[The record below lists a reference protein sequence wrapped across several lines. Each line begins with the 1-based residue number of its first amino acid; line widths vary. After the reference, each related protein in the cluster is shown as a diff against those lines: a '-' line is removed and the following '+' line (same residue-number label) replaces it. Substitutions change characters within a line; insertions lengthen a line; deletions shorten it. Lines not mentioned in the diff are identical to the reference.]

1 MTIGMVPIWSL
12 VKLKINKSGRPQ
24 NVRLLNEQNYKKK
37 KYKKSGLRLNVFIK
51 QNRELGEM
59 NILIWIICVILNWM
73 SVQSESD
80 LKSKAS
86 FHTKIA

>member
-1 MTIGMVPIWSL
+1 MTIGMTGMVPIWSL

-37 KYKKSGLRLNVFIK
+37 RQKKWPSIFIK

>member
-1 MTIGMVPIWSL
+1 MVPIWSL

-37 KYKKSGLRLNVFIK
+37 YKKSGRRLNVFIK

>member
-1 MTIGMVPIWSL
+1 MTIGMTGMVPIWSL

-37 KYKKSGLRLNVFIK
+37 RQKKWPSIFIK

-59 NILIWIICVILNWM
+59 NILI
-73 SVQSESD
+73 
-80 LKSKAS
+80 
-86 FHTKIA
+86 

>member
-1 MTIGMVPIWSL
+1 M
-12 VKLKINKSGRPQ
+12 
-24 NVRLLNEQNYKKK
+24 KKK
-37 KYKKSGLRLNVFIK
+37 KKDKKSGHRLNVFIK
-51 QNRELGEM
+51 KNRELGEM

-86 FHTKIA
+86 FHAKIA

>member
-1 MTIGMVPIWSL
+1 MVPIWSL
-12 VKLKINKSGRPQ
+12 VKLKINKSGRPR
-24 NVRLLNEQNYKKK
+24 NLRLLNEQNYIKKK
-37 KYKKSGLRLNVFIK
+37 KEKKSGHRLNVFIK